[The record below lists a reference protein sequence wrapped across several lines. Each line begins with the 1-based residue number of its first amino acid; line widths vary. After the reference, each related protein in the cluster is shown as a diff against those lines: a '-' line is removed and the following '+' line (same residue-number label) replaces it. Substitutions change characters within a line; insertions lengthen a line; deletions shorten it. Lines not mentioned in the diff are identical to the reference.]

1 MDVDILLMMQMSL
14 YGDLLLLHCNI
25 HLVVECQIVEE
36 SLAAVVVAP
45 TVKIKI
51 ATAAKAAL
59 SSVHGDN

>member
-14 YGDLLLLHCNI
+14 YGDHRLLHCI
-25 HLVVECQIVEE
+25 LHLVVESQIAKE

-45 TVKIKI
+45 VKVEMVI
-51 ATAAKAAL
+51 AAKAAL

>member
-1 MDVDILLMMQMSL
+1 MDVDTLLMMQMSL

-36 SLAAVVVAP
+36 SRLAAVVVAP
-45 TVKIKI
+45 VKVKI
-51 ATAAKAAL
+51 AKAAL

>member
-1 MDVDILLMMQMSL
+1 MDVGILLMMQMSL

-36 SLAAVVVAP
+36 SLAAVVVP
-45 TVKIKI
+45 PVKVKI
-51 ATAAKAAL
+51 AKAAL

>member
-1 MDVDILLMMQMSL
+1 MDVGILLMMQMSL
-14 YGDLLLLHCNI
+14 YSDLLLLHCKI

-45 TVKIKI
+45 VKIKMV
-51 ATAAKAAL
+51 AETKAAAL